1 VTAEQPAFPARMGYG
16 VYALSSGTGVLA
28 PVGRALVEHDGLDV
42 STGTSG
48 PHDLAVRVGAARQ
61 SALRVHRIP
70 PRVRD
75 DRDPPLMV
83 RRDGRKHRPDL
94 PDETRPPGVRHGNAT
109 GSHTAGHT
117 PADAIK
123 AKQSRKMPAASGDDD
138 QCRMQAIVSV
148 SGGKHDPWQLP
159 AVV

>member
-1 VTAEQPAFPARMGYG
+1 MGYG

-94 PDETRPPGVRHGNAT
+94 PDETRPPGCDTVTR
-109 GSHTAGHT
+109 
-117 PADAIK
+117 
-123 AKQSRKMPAASGDDD
+123 R
-138 QCRMQAIVSV
+138 
-148 SGGKHDPWQLP
+148 
-159 AVV
+159 AVTQQVTLRQTR